1 MSSFNRS
8 QLIDG
13 LRAIAV
19 LAMIVYHFAWDLGF
33 FNIVD
38 PFIVNSGWWKIF
50 AVSIGSSFLFLSGIS
65 FWLSAYGGINFRK
78 FTKRFLIL
86 ISAAL
91 LVSLGTYQADSN
103 TFVFFGILHLL
114 SACTL
119 LGLLIYKMPSALII
133 LIGLSIVILEP
144 YLISDFYEPKYLAW
158 TGLFS
163 GSTGS
168 VDFYGFIPWS
178 SAYIFGIGL
187 SKIIFKIDGKGI
199 WTNNFLFSNARKNS
213 VLIKTFF
220 WLGRNSLLIYLI
232 HQPILIGIIYTY
244 MKIFM
249 L

>member
-1 MSSFNRS
+1 MSSINRS

-38 PFIVNSGWWKIF
+38 PVLVNSGWWKTF

-65 FWLSAYGGINFRK
+65 FWLSSCKGIKFRK
-78 FTKRFLIL
+78 FFKRFLIL
-86 ISAAL
+86 FSAAL
-91 LVSLGTYQADSN
+91 IVSLGTYQANSN

-119 LGLLIYKMPSALII
+119 LGLLIYRLPSTLII
-133 LIGLSIVILEP
+133 FIGLSVIVLKP

-158 TGLFS
+158 IGLYT

-178 SAYIFGIGL
+178 SAYILGL
-187 SKIIFKIDGKGI
+187 GFSKITFKIKEEGKWI
-199 WTNNFLFSNARKNS
+199 NNFLFSNSRKNS
-213 VLIKTFF
+213 KLIKTFF
-220 WLGRNSLLIYLI
+220 WMGRNSLLIYLI
-232 HQPILIGIIYTY
+232 HQPILIGLIYTY
-244 MKIFM
+244 MKFFM

>member
-1 MSSFNRS
+1 MSSINRS
-8 QLIDG
+8 KLIDG
-13 LRAIAV
+13 LRVIAV

-38 PFIVNSGWWKIF
+38 PVLVNSGWWKTF

-86 ISAAL
+86 VSAAL
-91 LVSLGTYQADSN
+91 IVSLGTYQADSD

-133 LIGLSIVILEP
+133 LIGLSIIIFEP

-187 SKIIFKIDGKGI
+187 SKIIFKIDGMIGPRLSSKIVSTSG
-199 WTNNFLFSNARKNS
+199 NS
-213 VLIKTFF
+213 
-220 WLGRNSLLIYLI
+220 
-232 HQPILIGIIYTY
+232 II
-244 MKIFM
+244 KIF
-249 L
+249 

>member
-1 MSSFNRS
+1 MSSINRS

-19 LAMIVYHFAWDLGF
+19 FAMIVYHFAWDLGF
-33 FNIVD
+33 FNLVD
-38 PFIVNSGWWKIF
+38 PLVVNSGWWKTF

-65 FWLSAYGGINFRK
+65 FYLSSYRGLNFRK
-78 FTKRFLIL
+78 FFKRFLTL

-91 LVSLGTYQADSN
+91 IVSLGTYQADAN

-119 LGLLIYKMPSALII
+119 LGLLIYQLPSVLII
-133 LIGLSIVILEP
+133 LIGLFIIVFEP

-158 TGLFS
+158 TGLYA

-178 SAYIFGIGL
+178 SSYIFGLGF
-187 SKIIFKIDGKGI
+187 SKVIFKIKGNGI
-199 WTNNFLFSNARKNS
+199 WTNNFLFSDKRENS
-213 VLIKTFF
+213 VFIKAFF
-220 WLGRNSLLIYLI
+220 WMGRNSLLIYLI
-232 HQPILIGIIYTY
+232 HQPILIAIIYTY
-244 MKIFM
+244 MKFFM